1 MSVAAGYVVVI
12 DLFKLGELAFD
23 LIELWILRIKFI
35 SVWLVGKYEI
45 IPLLVGIWRQESWV

>member
-23 LIELWILRIKFI
+23 LIELWILRIKSI

-45 IPLLVGIWRQESWV
+45 IPLLAGIWRQESWV

>member
-45 IPLLVGIWRQESWV
+45 IPLLAGIWRQESWV